1 MDPTL
6 HPFCV
11 IVALEWSN
19 VVLCAQFCES
29 HVNCIDTRFH
39 LCIELI
45 LVILHRLTDEM
56 HSTKQQL
63 IVVCI
68 QSLKTENSPQYLLLN
83 LLLLLMKST
92 TCSDSI
98 LNDISEIPVYLSH
111 SEDRRVLW
119 NLCKLI

>member
-1 MDPTL
+1 
-6 HPFCV
+6 
-11 IVALEWSN
+11 
-19 VVLCAQFCES
+19 
-29 HVNCIDTRFH
+29 
-39 LCIELI
+39 
-45 LVILHRLTDEM
+45 M

-98 LNDISEIPVYLSH
+98 LNDISEIPCIFPIQRTAVSSGICANCKHSVATRSSMTDSPSSYPFLS
-111 SEDRRVLW
+111 S
-119 NLCKLI
+119 CPCFPALI